1 MIVTISRG
9 VAAAASVRCCLW
21 PVSSVSSPVSRS
33 GRCSL
38 LLPTVPEVSE
48 ASRVH
53 LLLHVLVHLL
63 VHHLVHEHLYNHLAS
78 QPVRP
83 LFQGS
88 WCLATVSNSK
98 DTRVQPKLQLAVVT
112 RLHSIQLSV
121 NENSS
126 AHHQLTIPEE
136 ESLFLSTENKMES
149 TYDK

>member
-1 MIVTISRG
+1 MSCSGQLKKLRRLLIVTIRGG

-21 PVSSVSSPVSRS
+21 PVSSMSSPVSRS

-121 NENSS
+121 NVFPRE
-126 AHHQLTIPEE
+126 
-136 ESLFLSTENKMES
+136 
-149 TYDK
+149 